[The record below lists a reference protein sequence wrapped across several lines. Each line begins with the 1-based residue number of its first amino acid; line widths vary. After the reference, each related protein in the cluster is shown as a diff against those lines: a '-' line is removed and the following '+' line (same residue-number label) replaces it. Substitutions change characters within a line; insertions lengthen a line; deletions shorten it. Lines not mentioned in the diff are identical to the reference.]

1 MSFSTLALRA
11 EIVTALTKLGY
22 HEPTE
27 VQSQVIPM
35 ALEGKNIIVQSHT
48 GSGKTA
54 AFVIPALNRID
65 PRLRKPQVLILEP
78 TRELAMQT
86 REEVMNISRDMRM
99 GSLAVFG
106 GFPIRRQI
114 EQLRDGPQVIVAT
127 PGRLADMIERRAV
140 DLSAIELLI
149 IDEVDQMMDM
159 GFSRAVV
166 DIWEQ
171 LTALQ
176 QVMTFSATY
185 TREITA
191 IIDDNMK
198 GGYESLILSKT
209 PTVDTIDH
217 VFMRVGTR
225 DKYPL
230 LKRTLERFPEHKV
243 IIFTARKHETE
254 ELERYLYRDGFS
266 AAYINGDM
274 FQRDRVRAIEAFKT
288 GKVRI
293 FIGTDVASRGLNL
306 NNIGLVVNYHV
317 PHDPEAYIHRIG
329 RTGRA
334 GADGHAIMFVS
345 SEESRQLQRIERMHR
360 IEITEVD
367 PEGVIIPRVRETR
380 APRTGGGG
388 GSGYRGGRG
397 GSGGGYRG
405 GRSSGG
411 YDGRTREGG
420 EDRGGY
426 RGGSSSGGGYSAPRR
441 DGGGYRGEQGGGSGY
456 RGGQGGGN
464 GGHAFPR
471 RDDNASGYRE
481 PRPAPSRGDASHH
494 AHSQRGE

>member
-1 MSFSTLALRA
+1 MSFSTLALRV

-22 HEPTE
+22 HEPTD
-27 VQSQVIPM
+27 VQSQVIPL
-35 ALEGKNIIVQSHT
+35 ALDNKNIIVQSHT

-65 PRLRKPQVLILEP
+65 PKLRKPQVLILEP

-114 EQLRDGPQVIVAT
+114 EQLREGPQVIVAT
-127 PGRLADMIERRAV
+127 PGRLADMIERRAI
-140 DLSAIELLI
+140 DLSQIEMLI

-166 DIWEQ
+166 EIWEQ
-171 LTALQ
+171 LTNLQ

-230 LKRTLERFPEHKV
+230 LKRTLERFPDHKV

-274 FQRDRVRAIEAFKT
+274 MQRDRVRAIEAFKT

-380 APRTGGGG
+380 APRTGW
-388 GSGYRGGRG
+388 
-397 GSGGGYRG
+397 SGGGYRG
-405 GRSSGG
+405 GRGSSG
-411 YDGRTREGG
+411 
-420 EDRGGY
+420 GGY
-426 RGGSSSGGGYSAPRR
+426 RGGSSSGGSGYRGGSSGGYDGKTREGGYAPRR
-441 DGGGYRGEQGGGSGY
+441 DDNGGGGYRGGSSSGGSGY
-456 RGGQGGGN
+456 RGAQGGGN
-464 GGHAFPR
+464 GGF
-471 RDDNASGYRE
+471 RDGGSSAGYRE
-481 PRPAPSRGDASHH
+481 PRHSDRRGDAGHH